1 MSHNYGSVT
10 DNVFFFIAFLIM
22 ALVAIK
28 PDSFIRGITLGRSGS
43 RDVSQ
48 PILRV
53 TRVIAGIAA
62 VSIAISLIVNFMGIE
77 PMFQP

>member
-1 MSHNYGSVT
+1 MSDNYGSVT

-22 ALVAIK
+22 TLVAIK

-43 RDVSQ
+43 DDVSQ
-48 PILRV
+48 PVLRV

-62 VSIAISLIVNFMGIE
+62 VSIAISLIVNLTGIA
-77 PMFQP
+77 PVFQP